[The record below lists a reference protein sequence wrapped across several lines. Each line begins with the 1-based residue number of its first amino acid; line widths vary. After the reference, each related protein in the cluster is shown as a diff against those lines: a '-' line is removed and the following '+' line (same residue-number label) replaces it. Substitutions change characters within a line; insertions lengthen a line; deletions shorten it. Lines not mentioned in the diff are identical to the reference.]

1 MARFSLND
9 TQWLTQASFEP
20 AAARRRQFG
29 RAALACALIATAGLV
44 VAARAGFLDEQVS
57 PAARLAQA
65 QVEVE
70 RLSTEL
76 ERANTELEME
86 RATRAELQ
94 RHADELGERVAKLTQ
109 QIEFLSSRGTMA
121 GNR

>member
-1 MARFSLND
+1 MAKFSLHD
-9 TQWLTQASFEP
+9 TQWLTQASFAP
-20 AAARRRQFG
+20 TAARRRVG
-29 RAALACALIATAGLV
+29 RAVLAFALIATAGIV

-57 PAARLAQA
+57 PTARLAQA
-65 QVEVE
+65 QVEVQ

-94 RHADELGERVAKLTQ
+94 RHADELGERVARLTQ